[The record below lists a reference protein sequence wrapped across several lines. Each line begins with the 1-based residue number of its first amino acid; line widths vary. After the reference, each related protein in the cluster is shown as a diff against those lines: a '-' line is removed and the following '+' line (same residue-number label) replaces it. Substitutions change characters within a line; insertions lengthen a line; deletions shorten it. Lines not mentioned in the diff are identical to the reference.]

1 MHGRGE
7 VMTLKVNV
15 TSCTP
20 RRDGQYMVAYKD
32 ARGTGYAVSE
42 HPVPEG
48 KDVRIRDGRVIR

>member
-1 MHGRGE
+1 
-7 VMTLKVNV
+7 MTRTVNV
-15 TSCTP
+15 ASCTQ

-48 KDVRIRDGRVIR
+48 KDVRIRDGRVIQ